1 MSSRT
6 AVLHQIDHIQRLRSR
21 PVNLVDGT
29 IVRVPPDWF
38 QMVATQSLNNS
49 SVDEI
54 VMKAMEAST
63 GDVALAKLDHFC
75 DGENIDALEHF
86 FWGQTN
92 GIAMEIGAL
101 DGSQETRSMTFDLE
115 QSFGWRRILVEGN
128 PMYKYEFLYVVIIL
142 LEITIMLAS
151 FRRGL
156 RIKSPEAFTFNSAVC
171 QNVSAV
177 HYCTAEYI
185 GGIVEFMAPAFL
197 RRFHESKY
205 NATNP
210 PGNVSS
216 IQNWNRFKD
225 VKIIKCLPLAMLLNR
240 TNVTHINFFILDVE
254 GGELNVLK
262 SIDWGSITFD
272 VLCVETTPTERPPGY
287 AQAVRDYLA
296 PLGYVDATG
305 QVGRNI
311 CK

>member
-115 QSFGWRRILVEGN
+115 QSFGWRRDRGNCNRVSFFHVAGNNSCCCVYSGLQRGCARKDRGSQCSRQCVQSLQRSVRYLLV
-128 PMYKYEFLYVVIIL
+128 FSI
-142 LEITIMLAS
+142 
-151 FRRGL
+151 
-156 RIKSPEAFTFNSAVC
+156 
-171 QNVSAV
+171 VS
-177 HYCTAEYI
+177 
-185 GGIVEFMAPAFL
+185 
-197 RRFHESKY
+197 
-205 NATNP
+205 
-210 PGNVSS
+210 
-216 IQNWNRFKD
+216 
-225 VKIIKCLPLAMLLNR
+225 
-240 TNVTHINFFILDVE
+240 
-254 GGELNVLK
+254 
-262 SIDWGSITFD
+262 
-272 VLCVETTPTERPPGY
+272 
-287 AQAVRDYLA
+287 
-296 PLGYVDATG
+296 
-305 QVGRNI
+305 
-311 CK
+311 